1 MKSKILCVLKSV
13 APEAD
18 FESSTDFLADGL
30 MDSFDVVLIT
40 TGLEEAFQI
49 VIPGEQITPDNFASL
64 EQLAELVARCAKQ
77 AIA

>member
-1 MKSKILCVLKSV
+1 MNSKILSVLKSV

-18 FESSTDFLADGL
+18 FESSNDFLADGL

-64 EQLAELVARCAKQ
+64 EQLAALVARCTEKHVA
-77 AIA
+77 

>member
-13 APEAD
+13 APEAN
-18 FESSTDFLADGL
+18 FESSTDFLVDGL

-49 VIPGEQITPDNFASL
+49 VIPGDQITPNNFGSL
-64 EQLAELVARCAKQ
+64 SQLAALVARCAKQ
-77 AIA
+77 SLV